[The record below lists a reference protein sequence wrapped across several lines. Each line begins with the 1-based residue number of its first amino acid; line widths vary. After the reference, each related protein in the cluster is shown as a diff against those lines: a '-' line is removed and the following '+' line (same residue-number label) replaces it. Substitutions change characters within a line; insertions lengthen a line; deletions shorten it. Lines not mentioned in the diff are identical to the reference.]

1 MNKKILEVLE
11 YDKVKAA
18 IRQFIATENG
28 AKELKALA
36 PSTDVEEV
44 QIALKQTLDAVNI
57 YRLKNGIP
65 IPRLEDVTESLQR
78 LKIDA
83 TLNGQELAQI
93 GRVLRATRAVINF
106 FDELK
111 SEDVEIIELNEVIDH
126 LVTIPDVEER
136 LSSSIEGNGHL
147 MNSASSQLRKIR
159 ASITRIEGDVRQRME
174 KYTRGNNAKY
184 LSEPI
189 VTIRNERYVIPV
201 RVEYRS
207 KFGGVVHDQSSSGQ
221 TLYVEP
227 ESVVDLNNELRQN
240 QVAEVHEEQ
249 QILQEL
255 SELVAPHVRTLKNNS
270 NVLGHL
276 DLLNA
281 KAQYAHQI
289 KATEPQLTATNEI
302 DLREARHPLID
313 QKKVISNNIKL
324 GGEYETLVITGPNT
338 GGKTITLKTV
348 GLLQLMAQSGIFI
361 PANENSTVRV
371 FEEIFADIG
380 DEQSIEQNLST
391 FSSHM
396 DNTIKILANL
406 NARSLALFDEL
417 GAGTDPKEGAALAIA
432 ILDRVRS
439 TGAVSMTT
447 THYPEL
453 KTYGYERSRT
463 INASMEFDVD
473 TLQPTYKLLLGIP
486 GQSNAFEISKRLG
499 LPNSIIE
506 QARGLVDQDS
516 QDLNNMIRD
525 LTTRQKRA
533 EKVNTQATELLNQAE
548 AYHETIERGVAS
560 LNSQRSNLI
569 ENAKEEA
576 NRIVNDSQEKADKII
591 KRLRKLEKS
600 AGSFKE
606 NDLIDAKSEINALHQ
621 ATSLKRNKVLRKAK
635 EAQKFHENDE
645 VVVLTY
651 GQRGELLRKVDQK
664 HWEVQMGIMKMK
676 VAVDELE
683 KVKPDRTVKRKVHNS
698 VQRTASAGIK
708 TQLDL
713 RGKRYE
719 EALTE
724 TDRYIDAALL
734 AGYDE
739 VTIVHG
745 KGTGALRSGIT
756 KYLKNN
762 RRIKSFEYAPANAGG
777 NGATIVHFK

>member
-1 MNKKILEVLE
+1 MNKKILDVLE
-11 YDKVKAA
+11 YEKIKIA

-28 AKELKALA
+28 AKELKSLT
-36 PSTDVEEV
+36 PSSDEGTVRKS
-44 QIALKQTLDAVNI
+44 LKQTLDAVNI

-65 IPRLEDVTESLQR
+65 IPRLEDITESLQR

-83 TLNGQELAQI
+83 SLNGQELAQI
-93 GRVLRATRAVINF
+93 GRVLRATRTVINF
-106 FDELK
+106 FTDLNDEEVEIVELK
-111 SEDVEIIELNEVIDH
+111 GVIDQ
-126 LVTIPDVEER
+126 LVTIPEVESR
-136 LSSSIEGNGHL
+136 LNESIEGNGHL
-147 MNSASSQLRKIR
+147 LNSASSTLRKIR
-159 ASITRIEGDVRQRME
+159 TSITRIESDVRQRME
-174 KYTRGNNAKY
+174 KYTRGSNAKY

-249 QILQEL
+249 RILQEL
-255 SELVAPHVRTLKNNS
+255 SELVAPHVDTLKNNS
-270 NVLGHL
+270 GILGHL

-281 KAQYAHQI
+281 KAQYAHQL
-289 KATEPQLTATNEI
+289 KATEPQISTSDAIE
-302 DLREARHPLID
+302 LRQARHPLID
-313 QKKVISNNIKL
+313 QKKVVSNDIKL

-361 PANENSTVRV
+361 SANENSTVRI

-396 DNTIKILANL
+396 DNTISILARL
-406 NARSLALFDEL
+406 NHRSLALFDEL

-432 ILDRVRS
+432 ILDQVRHS
-439 TGAVSMTT
+439 GAVSMTT

-453 KTYGYERSRT
+453 KTYGYERART

-499 LPNSIIE
+499 LSDSIIA
-506 QARGLVDQDS
+506 QARSLVDQDS
-516 QDLNNMIRD
+516 QDLNNMIKD
-525 LTTRQKRA
+525 LTTRQKR
-533 EKVNTQATELLNQAE
+533 TQKLNQAVKE
-548 AYHETIERGVAS
+548 LLEQTEEYNRTLEQGVNNLNAQRNNLLER
-560 LNSQRSNLI
+560 
-569 ENAKEEA
+569 AKEDA
-576 NRIVNDSQEKADKII
+576 NQIVNSSQEEADRII
-591 KRLRKLEKS
+591 KRLRRLEQS
-600 AGSFKE
+600 AGNFKE
-606 NDLIDAKSEINALHQ
+606 NDLIDAKSKINALHQ
-621 ATSLKRNKVLRKAK
+621 DTNLKRNKVLRKAK

-651 GQRGELLRKVDQK
+651 GQRGELLRQIDQK

-683 KVKPDRTVKRKVHNS
+683 KVKPDRTVKRRVHNS
-698 VQRTASAGIK
+698 VKRTSSAGVK

-756 KYLKNN
+756 KYLKSN
-762 RRIKSFEYAPANAGG
+762 RRVKSFEYAPANAGG
-777 NGATIVHFK
+777 NGATIVHFR

>member
-1 MNKKILEVLE
+1 MNKKILDVLE
-11 YDKVKAA
+11 YEKIKIA

-28 AKELKALA
+28 AKELKNLT
-36 PSTDVEEV
+36 PSSDEGTVRKS
-44 QIALKQTLDAVNI
+44 LKQTLDAVNI

-65 IPRLEDVTESLQR
+65 IPRLEDITESLQR

-83 TLNGQELAQI
+83 SLNGQELAQI
-93 GRVLRATRAVINF
+93 GRVLRATRTVINF
-106 FDELK
+106 FTDLNDEEVEIVELK
-111 SEDVEIIELNEVIDH
+111 GVIDQ
-126 LVTIPDVEER
+126 LVTIPEVESR
-136 LSSSIEGNGHL
+136 LNESIEGNGHL
-147 MNSASSQLRKIR
+147 LNSASSTLRKIR
-159 ASITRIEGDVRQRME
+159 TSITRIESDVRQRME
-174 KYTRGNNAKY
+174 KYTRGSNAKY

-249 QILQEL
+249 RILQEL
-255 SELVAPHVRTLKNNS
+255 SELVAPHVDTLKNNS
-270 NVLGHL
+270 GILGHL

-281 KAQYAHQI
+281 KAQYAHQL
-289 KATEPQLTATNEI
+289 KATEPQISTSDAIE
-302 DLREARHPLID
+302 LRQARHPLID
-313 QKKVISNNIKL
+313 QKKVVSNDIKL

-361 PANENSTVRV
+361 SANENSTVRI

-396 DNTIKILANL
+396 DNTISILARL
-406 NARSLALFDEL
+406 NHRSLALFDEL

-432 ILDRVRS
+432 ILDQVRHS
-439 TGAVSMTT
+439 GAVSMTT

-453 KTYGYERSRT
+453 KTYGYERART

-499 LPNSIIE
+499 LSDSIIA
-506 QARGLVDQDS
+506 QARSLVDQDS
-516 QDLNNMIRD
+516 QDLNNMIKD
-525 LTTRQKRA
+525 LTTRQKR
-533 EKVNTQATELLNQAE
+533 TQKLNQAVKE
-548 AYHETIERGVAS
+548 LLEQTEEYNRTLEQGVNNLNAQRNNLLER
-560 LNSQRSNLI
+560 
-569 ENAKEEA
+569 AKEDA
-576 NRIVNDSQEKADKII
+576 NQIVNSSQEEADRII
-591 KRLRKLEKS
+591 KRLRRLEQS
-600 AGSFKE
+600 AGNFKE
-606 NDLIDAKSEINALHQ
+606 NDLIDAKSKINALHQ
-621 ATSLKRNKVLRKAK
+621 DTNLKRNKVLRKAK

-651 GQRGELLRKVDQK
+651 GQRGELLRQIDQK

-683 KVKPDRTVKRKVHNS
+683 KVKPDRTVKRRVHNS
-698 VQRTASAGIK
+698 VKRTSSAGVK

-756 KYLKNN
+756 KYLKSN
-762 RRIKSFEYAPANAGG
+762 RRVKSFEYAPANAGG
-777 NGATIVHFK
+777 NGATIVHFR

>member
-1 MNKKILEVLE
+1 MNKKILDVLE
-11 YDKVKAA
+11 YEKIKIA

-28 AKELKALA
+28 AKELKNLT
-36 PSTDVEEV
+36 PSSDESTVRKS
-44 QIALKQTLDAVNI
+44 LKQTLDAVNI

-65 IPRLEDVTESLQR
+65 IPRLEDITESLQR

-83 TLNGQELAQI
+83 SLNGQELAQI
-93 GRVLRATRAVINF
+93 GRVLRATRTVINF
-106 FDELK
+106 FTDLNDEEVEIVELK
-111 SEDVEIIELNEVIDH
+111 GVIDQ
-126 LVTIPDVEER
+126 LVTIPEVESR
-136 LSSSIEGNGHL
+136 LNESIEGNGHL
-147 MNSASSQLRKIR
+147 LNSASSTLRKIR
-159 ASITRIEGDVRQRME
+159 TSITRIESDVRQRME
-174 KYTRGNNAKY
+174 KYTRGSNAKY

-249 QILQEL
+249 RILQEL
-255 SELVAPHVRTLKNNS
+255 SELVAPHVDTLKNNS
-270 NVLGHL
+270 GILGHL

-281 KAQYAHQI
+281 KAQYAHQL
-289 KATEPQLTATNEI
+289 KATEPQISTSDAIE
-302 DLREARHPLID
+302 LRQARHPLID
-313 QKKVISNNIKL
+313 QKKVVSNDIKL

-361 PANENSTVRV
+361 SANENSTVRI

-396 DNTIKILANL
+396 DNTISILARL
-406 NARSLALFDEL
+406 NHRSLALFDEL

-432 ILDRVRS
+432 ILDQVRHS
-439 TGAVSMTT
+439 GAVSMTT

-453 KTYGYERSRT
+453 KTYGYERART

-499 LPNSIIE
+499 LSDSIIA
-506 QARGLVDQDS
+506 QARSLVDQDS
-516 QDLNNMIRD
+516 QDLNNMIKD
-525 LTTRQKRA
+525 LTTRQKR
-533 EKVNTQATELLNQAE
+533 TQKLNQAVKE
-548 AYHETIERGVAS
+548 LLEQTEEYNRTLEQGVNNLNAQRNNLLER
-560 LNSQRSNLI
+560 
-569 ENAKEEA
+569 AKEDA
-576 NRIVNDSQEKADKII
+576 NQIVNSSQEEADRII
-591 KRLRKLEKS
+591 KRLRRLEQS
-600 AGSFKE
+600 AGNFKE
-606 NDLIDAKSEINALHQ
+606 NDLIDAKSKINALHQ
-621 ATSLKRNKVLRKAK
+621 DTNLKRNKVLRKAK

-651 GQRGELLRKVDQK
+651 GQRGELLRQIDQK

-683 KVKPDRTVKRKVHNS
+683 KVKPDRTVKRRVHNS
-698 VQRTASAGIK
+698 VKRTSSAGVK

-756 KYLKNN
+756 KYLKSN
-762 RRIKSFEYAPANAGG
+762 RRVKSFEYAPANAGG
-777 NGATIVHFK
+777 NGATIVHFR